1 MIKNKYYQGFS
12 SVIVLVI
19 AGIILAGIVGV
30 IMMRKPSPTSAPSA
44 AMDKST
50 DATTESAIPTGDT
63 TSTFPDIIGRGQN
76 LECDW
81 KLPTA
86 GPENPFGTGKLYT
99 TGSKG
104 RSEIAGT
111 TNGIAIEAD
120 VIYKD
125 DSAYTW
131 ITVAGTTTG
140 FKFSKAELE
149 SMSTEMTAER
159 KQQAEQIKSEMI
171 FSCKSWTPDESK
183 FALPTGVE
191 FK

>member
-1 MIKNKYYQGFS
+1 ME
-12 SVIVLVI
+12 
-19 AGIILAGIVGV
+19 
-30 IMMRKPSPTSAPSA
+30 R
-44 AMDKST
+44 ST
-50 DATTESAIPTGDT
+50 DATTESAVPSGDT
-63 TSTFPDIIGRGQN
+63 TSTFPDIIGRGQD

-104 RSEIAGT
+104 RSEIKGT

-120 VIYKD
+120 AIYKD

-140 FKFSKAELE
+140 FKFSKSELE
-149 SMSTEMTAER
+149 SMNTEMTVEQ
-159 KQQAEQIKSEMI
+159 KQQAEQIRNKMI
-171 FSCKSWTPDESK
+171 FQCKPWTPDESK